1 VDWMDGWN
9 ERRVSSWWVSMG
21 WNKDQDEDGEVLEL
35 IVGDME

>member
-1 VDWMDGWN
+1 MDWMDGWN